1 MGDTDEELVRKLH
14 LEINGLARPRR
25 ARAAL
30 DVSGE
35 RYSAVAVLIRCSNNC
50 TECAAC
56 SATPVFFKH
65 LQAFTVLPGEL

>member
-30 DVSGE
+30 EVSGK
-35 RYSAVAVLIRCSNNC
+35 RSSAEVAVLIHCN
-50 TECAAC
+50 
-56 SATPVFFKH
+56 H
-65 LQAFTVLPGEL
+65 M

>member
-30 DVSGE
+30 EVSGE
-35 RYSAVAVLIRCSNNC
+35 CFSADAAADRLLVPLCISVLHIMPYQSLS
-50 TECAAC
+50 TQ
-56 SATPVFFKH
+56 
-65 LQAFTVLPGEL
+65 LQALPCR